1 MYIIDVKGP
10 CQLPQACKGRHVTT
24 PMAQDQGLSQ
34 CLAAT
39 SLLQQP
45 RHVDNKI
52 TLRADL

>member
-10 CQLPQACKGRHVTT
+10 CQLPQACKGCHAST
-24 PMAQDQGLSQ
+24 PVAQDQGLSQ

-39 SLLQQP
+39 SLLQPP